1 MISPTLALSGIHYD
15 RLYRHLFTGDGK
27 EAAAILVCTRTPG
40 PRLRLLVKDLIP
52 IPHSEC
58 PTRKADEIHWP
69 GAYLEPAIDIAEL
82 LGSTMV
88 LIHSHPGGLFA
99 FSAADDASDAVV
111 MPCLFEACGDIHAS
125 AVMTPDGAVRA
136 RLYDRSLKATPVQ
149 LVSVAG
155 HDLLYFWESEACNP
169 RRARRPMAFTSGMTA
184 ELNRLSAAIIGVS
197 GTGSITA
204 EQAARLGFGRN
215 QYVEFDKVESK
226 NLNRILNA
234 TLNDAKIGRSK
245 AQMFASAVATYRG
258 PGVAVPIPREIGT
271 RDAVLAASQSD
282 VLFCCVDTLEAR
294 QFADLI
300 SSAFLIPLFEV
311 GVTIPTRRAADGGT
325 AVADVCG
332 RIDYVQPGRSTL
344 QDRGV
349 YSPETLRAEYL
360 AKVDPDAHRA
370 EVEAGYIKGLAEE
383 APSVITLNMRA
394 ASACMNEF
402 VARAYPY
409 RLDPNENYARTMFSL
424 AACDED
430 FFAESTFTAAANP
443 IFARGDQEPL
453 LGLPILGEAE
463 RRRRDATEMA

>member
-1 MISPTLALSGIHYD
+1 MTSPKLALSGAHHD
-15 RLYRHLFTGDGK
+15 RLAKHLFPGDGK

-40 PRLRLLVKDLIP
+40 PRLRLLVKDLILV
-52 IPHSEC
+52 PHGEC
-58 PTRKADEIHWP
+58 ATRLSDRIDWP
-69 GAYLEPAIDIAEL
+69 GAYLEKAIDVAEP
-82 LGSTMV
+82 LGSAIV

-99 FSAADDASDAVV
+99 FSAPDDASDAVV
-111 MPCLFEACGDIHAS
+111 MPCLFEACGDIHGS
-125 AVMTPDGAVRA
+125 AVMTPDGAIRA
-136 RLYDRSLKATPVQ
+136 RLYDRSLTATPVR

-155 HDLLYFWESEACNP
+155 HDLLYFWEDQARDP

-184 ELNRLSAAIIGVS
+184 ELAKFCATFIGVS
-197 GTGSITA
+197 GTGSIAA

-215 QYVEFDKVESK
+215 QYIEFDKVEAK

-234 TLNDAKIGRSK
+234 TLNDAKTGRPK
-245 AQMFASAVATYRG
+245 AEMFAAAVATYRG
-258 PGVAVPIPREIGT
+258 PDVAFAITREIGT
-271 RDAVLAASQSD
+271 REAVLAASQSD

-294 QFADLI
+294 QFADLVAG
-300 SSAFLIPLFEV
+300 AFLIPLFDV
-311 GVTIPTRRAADGGT
+311 GVTIPTRRTPDGCAAI
-325 AVADVCG
+325 ADVCG

-360 AKVDPDAHRA
+360 AKADPDAHRA

-394 ASACMNEF
+394 AAACMNEF
-402 VARAYPY
+402 VARAYPF

-430 FFAESTFTAAANP
+430 FFAESTFAAAPNP
-443 IFARGDQEPL
+443 VFARGDQEPL
-453 LGLPILGEAE
+453 LGLPILGRHRKEA
-463 RRRRDATEMA
+463 A

>member
-1 MISPTLALSGIHYD
+1 MISPALTLSGVHYD
-15 RLYRHLFTGDGK
+15 RLGKHLLPGDGK

-40 PRLRLLVKDLIP
+40 PRLRLLVKDVILIP
-52 IPHSEC
+52 HGEC
-58 PTRKADEIHWP
+58 RTRRPDEIDWP
-69 GAYLEPAIDIAEL
+69 GVYLEKAIDVAEPF
-82 LGSTMV
+82 GSAIV

-99 FSAADDASDAVV
+99 FSGADDASNAVV
-111 MPCLFEACGDIHAS
+111 MPCLFEACGDIHGS
-125 AVMTPDGAVRA
+125 AVMTPDGAIRA
-136 RLYDRSLKATPVQ
+136 RLYDRSLAVTPVQ
-149 LVSVAG
+149 LVNVVG
-155 HDLLYFWESEACNP
+155 HDLLYFWEDQATDP

-184 ELNRLSAAIIGVS
+184 ELAKLCATFIGVS

-215 QYVEFDKVESK
+215 QYIEFDKVEAK

-234 TLNDAKIGRSK
+234 TLDDAKTGRLK
-245 AQMFASAVATYRG
+245 AEMFAAAVATYRG
-258 PGVAVPIPREIGT
+258 PGVAFPIPREIGT
-271 RDAVLAASQSD
+271 RDAVIAASQSD
-282 VLFCCVDTLEAR
+282 VLYCCVDTLEAR

-300 SSAFLIPLFEV
+300 SSAFLIPLFDV
-311 GVTIPTRRAADGGT
+311 GVTIPTRKTRDGGV
-325 AVADVCG
+325 AIADVCG

-360 AKVDPDAHRA
+360 AKADPDAHRA

-394 ASACMNEF
+394 SAACMNEF
-402 VARAYPY
+402 VARAYPF

-430 FFAESTFTAAANP
+430 FFAESTFAVAPNP
-443 IFARGDQEPL
+443 ALARGDQEPL
-453 LGLPILGEAE
+453 LGLPLLG
-463 RRRRDATEMA
+463 RRRKEAA

>member
-1 MISPTLALSGIHYD
+1 MTSPTLTLSGAHHD
-15 RLYRHLFTGDGK
+15 RLGKHLFPGDGK
-27 EAAAILVCTRTPG
+27 EAAAILVCTRAPG
-40 PRLRLLVKDLIP
+40 PRLRLLVKDLILV
-52 IPHSEC
+52 PHGEC
-58 PTRKADEIHWP
+58 RTRRADEIDWP
-69 GAYLEPAIDIAEL
+69 GAYLEKAIDVAEP
-82 LGSTMV
+82 LGSAIV

-111 MPCLFEACGDIHAS
+111 MPCLFEACGDIHGS
-125 AVMTPDGAVRA
+125 AVMTPDGAIRA
-136 RLYDRSLKATPVQ
+136 RLYDRSLTATPVR

-155 HDLLYFWESEACNP
+155 HDLLYFWEDQANDP

-184 ELNRLSAAIIGVS
+184 ELARLCATFIGVS
-197 GTGSITA
+197 GTGSIAA

-215 QYVEFDKVESK
+215 QYIEFDKVEAK

-234 TLNDAKIGRSK
+234 TLDDAKIRRPK
-245 AQMFASAVATYRG
+245 AEMFAAAVATYRG
-258 PGVAVPIPREIGT
+258 PDVAFPITRKIGT
-271 RDAVLAASQSD
+271 REAVLAASQSD

-294 QFADLI
+294 QFADLVAG
-300 SSAFLIPLFEV
+300 AFLIPLFDV
-311 GVTIPTRRAADGGT
+311 GVTIPTRRTSDGG
-325 AVADVCG
+325 AAIADVCG

-360 AKVDPDAHRA
+360 AKADPDAHRA

-394 ASACMNEF
+394 AAACMNEF
-402 VARAYPY
+402 VARAFPF

-430 FFAESTFTAAANP
+430 FFAELTFASAPNP
-443 IFARGDQEPL
+443 VLARGDQEPL
-453 LGLPILGEAE
+453 LGLPILG
-463 RRRRDATEMA
+463 RRRKEAA